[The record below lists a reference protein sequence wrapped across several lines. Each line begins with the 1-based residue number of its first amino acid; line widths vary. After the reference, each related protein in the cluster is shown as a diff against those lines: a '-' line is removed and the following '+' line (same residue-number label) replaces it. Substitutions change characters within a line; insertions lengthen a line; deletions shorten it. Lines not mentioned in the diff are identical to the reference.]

1 LGYRDKSNIDL
12 LHLTQLVKAPA
23 TAVSKPVAAGKAP
36 AQAEA
41 AGGMDGGIDDDLQ
54 ARLDNLRKM

>member
-1 LGYRDKSNIDL
+1 M
-12 LHLTQLVKAPA
+12 QLVGAPA
-23 TAVSKPVAAGKAP
+23 TAVSKPAAAAKVPA

-41 AGGMDGGIDDDLQ
+41 AGGVDGGIDDDLQ